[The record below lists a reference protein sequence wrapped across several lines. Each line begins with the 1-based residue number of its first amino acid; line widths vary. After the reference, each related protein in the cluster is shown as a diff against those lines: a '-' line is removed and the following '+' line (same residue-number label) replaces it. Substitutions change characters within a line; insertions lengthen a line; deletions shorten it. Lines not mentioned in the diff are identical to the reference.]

1 MVSERR
7 GLGSAQGGCDPMKEP
22 SRQGARPNPPRRRG
36 ELARSLAFSVLLAL
50 LFRAFVAEAY
60 SIPTESMEQT
70 LLVGD
75 HLFVNKAVY
84 GLRVPFTRLRITEGR
99 MPRRGEVVL
108 FFDVRDPSAT
118 PLIKR
123 VIAIG
128 GDTVAM
134 RDNQL
139 VVNGQAL
146 ARRAPPGALGLGQA
160 PCLATLTSA
169 PADDRTPSAR
179 LRRCRGYLETAYAPK
194 GAKEAPLRY
203 RVQQL
208 VDTPP
213 DSFAAVEVPQDHV
226 FVMGDNRDL
235 SGDSRVFGVVPRKN
249 LLGRALYLY
258 WSRGKDGVR
267 WGRLGR
273 DAER

>member
-1 MVSERR
+1 
-7 GLGSAQGGCDPMKEP
+7 MKET
-22 SRQGARPNPPRRRG
+22 SRKGAPPRPHPRRRG

-60 SIPTESMEQT
+60 SIPSESMEQT

-84 GLRVPFTRLRITEGR
+84 GLRVPFTRLHLTEGR
-99 MPRRGEVVL
+99 MPRRGEVVV

-123 VIAIG
+123 VIAVG
-128 GDTVAM
+128 GDVVAM

-146 ARRAPPGALGLGQA
+146 ARRALPG

-169 PADDRTPSAR
+169 TADDRTASAR
-179 LRRCRGYLETAYAPK
+179 LRRCRGYQETAYARPETEH
-194 GAKEAPLRY
+194 AKEPPLRY

-208 VDTPP
+208 VDTSP
-213 DSFAAVEVPQDHV
+213 DSFAPLTVPKDHV

-235 SGDSRVFGVVPRKN
+235 SADSRVFGVVPRKN
-249 LLGRALYLY
+249 LLGRALYVY

-267 WGRLGR
+267 WGRVGR